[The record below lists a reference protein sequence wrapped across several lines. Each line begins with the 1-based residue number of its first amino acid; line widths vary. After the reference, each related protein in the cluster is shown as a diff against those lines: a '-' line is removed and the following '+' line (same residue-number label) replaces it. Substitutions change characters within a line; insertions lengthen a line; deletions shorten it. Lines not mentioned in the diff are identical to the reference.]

1 MIKWRFCVTFKT
13 WLYMKFGKNHIDSRI
28 IRMEEEKLGLIK
40 KFVNLLR
47 IIRNLILYTPTQKVA
62 F

>member
-1 MIKWRFCVTFKT
+1 
-13 WLYMKFGKNHIDSRI
+13 MKFGKNHIDSRI